1 MAKPT
6 FKGAMKRSLRGWG
19 AVLSGGILL
28 TLLALADAPDDCQ
41 LRVLAERLPVRS
53 EPRDGAPTVETLPK
67 DTIVDGTPEV
77 SGTYRRL
84 EGGNWA
90 ADEFLVLVE
99 DTTC

>member
-6 FKGAMKRSLRGWG
+6 IKNAMKRSMRGWG

-53 EPRDGAPTVETLPK
+53 EPRDGAPTVNTFPK
-67 DTIVDGTPEV
+67 DSVVDGTAEV

-84 EGGNWA
+84 ADGSWA
-90 ADEFLVLVE
+90 ADEFLALV
-99 DTTC
+99 DGTTC